1 MATTE
6 LSDDDY
12 VRAAAALNCDEA
24 AIRAVVEIECAG
36 KPFIA
41 DGRPTILF
49 EAHVFHRL
57 TQGRHAGAKD
67 RHGVPL
73 SVSSWD
79 RSLYGGGGAH
89 QWERLEDAA
98 TLDWDAAHKACSWG
112 LGQILGTNH
121 VAAGYPDI
129 AGFVE
134 AMKTGAGA
142 HLDAMIGFLK
152 TNKLD
157 APLRRHEWAAFARGY
172 NGSAYA
178 QNAYDTKLAAAHR
191 RWAAKT

>member
-1 MATTE
+1 MNTDLT
-6 LSDDDY
+6 DDDY
-12 VRAAAALNCDEA
+12 SRSAEALGVDVP
-24 AIRAVVEIECAG
+24 AIRAVVEIECGG

-67 RHGVPL
+67 RHGVSL

-79 RSLYGGGGAH
+79 RRLYGSAGAH

-98 TLDWDAAHKACSWG
+98 ALDWDAAHKACSWG

-134 AMKTGAGA
+134 AMKEGGAGA
-142 HLDAMIGFLK
+142 HLDAMVGFLK
-152 TNKLD
+152 FNRLD

-172 NGSAYA
+172 NGPGYA
-178 QNAYDTKLAAAHR
+178 QNAYDTKLAAAYQ
-191 RWAAKT
+191 RWKTR